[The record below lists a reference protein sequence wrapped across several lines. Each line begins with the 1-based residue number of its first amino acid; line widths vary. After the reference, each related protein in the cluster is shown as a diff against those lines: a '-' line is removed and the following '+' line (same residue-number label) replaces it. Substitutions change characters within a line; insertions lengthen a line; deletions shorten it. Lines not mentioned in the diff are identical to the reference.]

1 MRGLS
6 FPDCFAFS
14 ADAFWKAGGI
24 SLPCQIIWTGC
35 TCLASL
41 PACLLLSFTQ
51 HSLWHH
57 VGRVVV
63 RSSGSFDVTTANA
76 KVQGISY
83 RSCTALHRAG
93 GCGSRKGAAA
103 FPSVP

>member
-51 HSLWHH
+51 HSLWHPFLLLTWD
-57 VGRVVV
+57 GLRFA
-63 RSSGSFDVTTANA
+63 RQYTSIEN
-76 KVQGISY
+76 
-83 RSCTALHRAG
+83 
-93 GCGSRKGAAA
+93 
-103 FPSVP
+103 